1 MSGSCHRG
9 GIQFEQ
15 PGTYTIVVQG
25 LVGAHWSERLAGMR
39 ITTTLDKGAPTTTLR
54 GRLRDQTQLHGV
66 LHSLYELHLSL
77 LFVELV
83 RGCPRSKIQ

>member
-9 GIQFEQ
+9 GIPFEQ

-39 ITTTLDKGAPTTTLR
+39 ITTTTLEEGVPATTLR

-77 LFVELV
+77 LSVE
-83 RGCPRSKIQ
+83 RMRSEE